1 MIRRRKGR
9 RERRLTA
16 GRTWEDDAGLAPSE
30 LPVTVRGWSIAYW
43 LLSASL
49 LLTAALNMLH
59 IRAGFV
65 TSYLADLTVP
75 ALLYVV
81 SRGLATGK
89 RRNVLMRWLGRTPER
104 AASVFFLA
112 STVTEVSQIYWPR
125 GLFRGRYDPWDI
137 VAYGAGLSACYC
149 CEKIQGR
156 RGAVTLER

>member
-1 MIRRRKGR
+1 M
-9 RERRLTA
+9 
-16 GRTWEDDAGLAPSE
+16 PMN
-30 LPVTVRGWSIAYW
+30 VRGWSLAYW
-43 LLSASL
+43 LLSASF
-49 LLTAALNMLH
+49 LLTAALTMLH

-112 STVTEVSQIYWPR
+112 STATEVSQIYWPR
-125 GLFRGRYDPWDI
+125 GFFAGRYDPWDI

-149 CEKIQGR
+149 CERLQGTR
-156 RGAVTLER
+156 LSAPDPGT